1 MSELSN
7 VYKFG
12 PTFGSSPRPI
22 DLTRLG
28 EGGGGGNN
36 LPPSGP
42 GGDNGN
48 MEPRIVKLETQMEGV
63 LDTLKG
69 VRDDLRSMR
78 SAQERDFRL
87 LFGAIIT
94 ASIGLGGLMLGL
106 LALMAHGFKWIP

>member
-1 MSELSN
+1 MSDATN
-7 VYKFG
+7 VIRLDPMFG
-12 PTFGSSPRPI
+12 PSPRPI
-22 DLTRLG
+22 DSSSTG
-28 EGGGGGNN
+28 GGGGGNS
-36 LPPSGP
+36 LPPGGA
-42 GGDNGN
+42 GGDNGK

-106 LALMAHGFKWIP
+106 LGLMAHGFKWIG